1 MNKEMLSRREAIF
14 NNTIDLLLSVNWT
27 QKITAKHYD
36 TLSFRSMCI
45 KWSKVFGTLLT
56 STTVATLFAANT
68 IWAKVLAILGTL
80 ILTTL
85 EIISNQFNIEKSR
98 VILFNAKE
106 SLWNA
111 KADITSLARKIKSS
125 PDEELK
131 TLENKYQDLLRQ
143 VEEIQSGIPSA
154 SKREINK
161 ASEDIN
167 KRHDNDLWENKK
179 KLLPPDLLFFKEND

>member
-14 NNTIDLLLSVNWT
+14 NSTIDLLLSVNWT

-36 TLSFRSMCI
+36 TLSFRSTCI

-68 IWAKVLAILGTL
+68 FWAKTLAILGTL

-111 KADITSLARKIKSS
+111 KADITNLARKIKSS

>member
-1 MNKEMLSRREAIF
+1 MSKEMLSRREAIF
-14 NNTIDLLLSVNWT
+14 NSTIDLLLSVNWT

-36 TLSFRSMCI
+36 TLSFRSTCI

-68 IWAKVLAILGTL
+68 FWAKTLAILGTL

-161 ASEDIN
+161 ASEDIK
-167 KRHDNDLWENKK
+167 KRRDNDLWENKK
-179 KLLPPDLLFFKEND
+179 DLLPPDLLLFEEKD

>member
-1 MNKEMLSRREAIF
+1 MSKEMLSRREAIF
-14 NNTIDLLLSVNWT
+14 NSTIDLLLSVNWT

-68 IWAKVLAILGTL
+68 FWAKTLAILGTL

-125 PDEELK
+125 PDEELR

>member
-1 MNKEMLSRREAIF
+1 MLSRREAIF
-14 NNTIDLLLSVNWT
+14 NSTIDLLLSVNWT

-68 IWAKVLAILGTL
+68 FWAKTLAILGTL

>member
-1 MNKEMLSRREAIF
+1 MSKEMLSRREAIF
-14 NNTIDLLLSVNWT
+14 NSTIDLLLSVNWT

-68 IWAKVLAILGTL
+68 FWAKTLAILGTL

-98 VILFNAKE
+98 VIQCK
-106 SLWNA
+106 
-111 KADITSLARKIKSS
+111 RK
-125 PDEELK
+125 P
-131 TLENKYQDLLRQ
+131 LEC
-143 VEEIQSGIPSA
+143 
-154 SKREINK
+154 
-161 ASEDIN
+161 
-167 KRHDNDLWENKK
+167 
-179 KLLPPDLLFFKEND
+179 

>member
-1 MNKEMLSRREAIF
+1 MI
-14 NNTIDLLLSVNWT
+14 
-27 QKITAKHYD
+27 
-36 TLSFRSMCI
+36 
-45 KWSKVFGTLLT
+45 
-56 STTVATLFAANT
+56 LFAANT
-68 IWAKVLAILGTL
+68 FWAKTLAILGTL

-111 KADITSLARKIKSS
+111 KADITNLARKIKSS

-179 KLLPPDLLFFKEND
+179 KLLPPDLLFFKENLPFTLFQSFFAIL

>member
-1 MNKEMLSRREAIF
+1 MSKEMLSRREAIF
-14 NNTIDLLLSVNWT
+14 NSTIDLLLSVNWT

-68 IWAKVLAILGTL
+68 FWAKTLAILGTL